1 MKINGYE
8 IALSEAQLDDII
20 NNRMR
25 RVKLVSK
32 DFAGYKNLTEGNKK
46 GFGTSGCCRQ
56 NF

>member
-32 DFAGYKNLTEGNKK
+32 DL
-46 GFGTSGCCRQ
+46 SLIHI
-56 NF
+56 

>member
-25 RVKLVSK
+25 RVNWFPKILPAIK
-32 DFAGYKNLTEGNKK
+32 I
-46 GFGTSGCCRQ
+46 
-56 NF
+56 